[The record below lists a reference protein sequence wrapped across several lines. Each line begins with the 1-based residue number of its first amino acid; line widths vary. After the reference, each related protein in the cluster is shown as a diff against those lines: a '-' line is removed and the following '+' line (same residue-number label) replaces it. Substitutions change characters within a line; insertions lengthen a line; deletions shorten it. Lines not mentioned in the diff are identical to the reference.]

1 MIDQKLSTLFS
12 IKEGIYDCSEFIYR
26 NSALFLMVDMDK
38 AIAELEQLFG
48 VKARIT
54 VNQLVT
60 FTWILRLQFKC
71 FSKIAS

>member
-1 MIDQKLSTLFS
+1 MNT

-48 VKARIT
+48 VKARNHVSAKSPARSEHKSQEKALT
-54 VNQLVT
+54 ESQPVLK
-60 FTWILRLQFKC
+60 L
-71 FSKIAS
+71 